1 MPWLAGRRVVTSWLA
16 VMLALAPLTAC
27 GMSVGDEQSTWGGQG
42 AAPLVATPT
51 ADAAGGA
58 KAP

>member
-1 MPWLAGRRVVTSWLA
+1 MPRLVAACLTVALALTLLAG
-16 VMLALAPLTAC
+16 C

-42 AAPLVATPT
+42 PAPLVATPT
-51 ADAAGGA
+51 AESSSRA

>member
-1 MPWLAGRRVVTSWLA
+1 MPWLVAACLA
-16 VMLALAPLTAC
+16 AMLALTPLAAC

-42 AAPLVATPT
+42 PAPLVATPT
-51 ADAAGGA
+51 AESSGDG

>member
-1 MPWLAGRRVVTSWLA
+1 MHRLAGRQLVASCLVA
-16 VMLALAPLTAC
+16 MLALTPLAAC

-51 ADAAGGA
+51 ADASGGA